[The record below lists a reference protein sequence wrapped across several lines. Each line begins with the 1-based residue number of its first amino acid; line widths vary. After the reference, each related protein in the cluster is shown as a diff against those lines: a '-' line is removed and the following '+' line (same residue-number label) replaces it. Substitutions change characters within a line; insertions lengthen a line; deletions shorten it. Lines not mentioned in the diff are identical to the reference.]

1 MGARLVKLTY
11 VYAADIPLNPSEF
24 RLLVWMSMTALDDDP
39 TPRYFD
45 SRESSALAL
54 GRRVVDDGYGDEA
67 DQRERAA
74 AFEAVRVA
82 LNGLVALGAV
92 DRVKTGRN
100 GRRSEY
106 AIRLDVL
113 ASRASAEFTKRRS
126 KVRPKPGSAWTQSQG
141 EPGLKARV
149 GLDSKPGSPCPSG
162 TTKEPQGTTAGITF
176 GNGTTSPG
184 AVENFLDEVTA

>member
-1 MGARLVKLTY
+1 MMGVKLVKLTY
-11 VYAADIPLNPSEF
+11 VYAADIPLNPNEF
-24 RLLVWMSMTALDDDP
+24 RLLAWMSMTALDDDE

-67 DQRERAA
+67 DQRERTA
-74 AFEAVRVA
+74 AFEAVKVAQRGLCAIGAIERVS
-82 LNGLVALGAV
+82 
-92 DRVKTGRN
+92 TGRN

-113 ASRASAEFTKRRS
+113 ASRRTAEFMRRRA
-126 KVRPKPGSAWTQSQG
+126 KEGSAFHQGKG
-141 EPGLKARV
+141 EPSAKGRASLP
-149 GLDSKPGSPCPSG
+149 PGEGRAFPSG
-162 TTKEPQGTTAGITF
+162 TTEEPQGTTAGTTT

-184 AVENFLDEVTA
+184 AVDNVRFEVTA

>member
-24 RLLVWMSMTALDDDP
+24 RLLIWMSMTALDDDP

-54 GRRVVDDGYGDEA
+54 GRRVVDDGYGDEE

-82 LNGLVALGAV
+82 LKGLVALGAV
-92 DRVKTGRN
+92 DHIKRGRN
-100 GRRSEY
+100 GHRSEY

-113 ASRASAEFTKRRS
+113 ASRQSAEFTKRRA
-126 KVRPKPGSAWTQSQG
+126 KVRPKPGSAWTQTQV
-141 EPGLKARV
+141 EPGLKPRPDL
-149 GLDSKPGSPCPSG
+149 GSNPGSACPSG
-162 TTKEPQGTTAGITF
+162 TTEEPQGTTARTTT

-184 AVENFLDEVTA
+184 AVDNVRFEATA